1 MLSFKTELIIAIP
14 RPLRTHTM
22 KSKPINALKL
32 VYSSA
37 FCAISAII
45 PAAAD
50 QIIFTEIQYNAKAG
64 DPDFVEVTNNTGTPF
79 DMGKW
84 YFSDGID
91 YTFPDFNAGDTSAH
105 IFKQFE
111 TILVSPVD
119 EATLRAAY
127 PSIPE
132 DTRIFGPYTGALSN
146 SGERL
151 TLKNKNGVVMTTIEY
166 NDGGKWP
173 AAADG
178 TGHTLT
184 RINPNLSNGE
194 WRNWAASAQPGGTP
208 GRGPATEGD
217 LPTFTTEIA
226 QTTSTWKYD
235 QNTANLDRGTEWR

>member
-1 MLSFKTELIIAIP
+1 
-14 RPLRTHTM
+14 M
-22 KSKPINALKL
+22 KSKTINALKL
-32 VYSSA
+32 VFASA
-37 FCAISAII
+37 FCAISGII
-45 PAAAD
+45 PAAAE

-91 YTFPDFNAGDTSAH
+91 YTFPDFTAGDTDAH

-119 EATLRAAY
+119 EVTLRAAY

-151 TLKNKNGVVMTTIEY
+151 TLKNKNGVVMTTIDTTMVE
-166 NDGGKWP
+166 NGLP
-173 AAADG
+173 QADG
-178 TGHTLT
+178 TWSH
-184 RINPNLSNGE
+184 PHSNQPKSLQ
-194 WRNWAASAQPGGTP
+194 WRVA
-208 GRGPATEGD
+208 
-217 LPTFTTEIA
+217 
-226 QTTSTWKYD
+226 
-235 QNTANLDRGTEWR
+235 

>member
-91 YTFPDFNAGDTSAH
+91 YTFPDFNAGDTGAQ

-119 EATLRAAY
+119 EATLRAA
-127 PSIPE
+127 
-132 DTRIFGPYTGALSN
+132 
-146 SGERL
+146 
-151 TLKNKNGVVMTTIEY
+151 
-166 NDGGKWP
+166 
-173 AAADG
+173 
-178 TGHTLT
+178 
-184 RINPNLSNGE
+184 
-194 WRNWAASAQPGGTP
+194 
-208 GRGPATEGD
+208 
-217 LPTFTTEIA
+217 
-226 QTTSTWKYD
+226 
-235 QNTANLDRGTEWR
+235 